1 MPLDLAIPRA
11 DTCRTVQDAAGLL
24 VELGDEIA
32 FAPIVVGHVSAG
44 RDLPGRQCEARLV
57 PFDRQHDPQ
66 GAEPLAD
73 SSADFLVRPQQLLKE
88 TARLPLEA
96 VSPEQIGRA
105 NV

>member
-66 GAEPLAD
+66 GAEPLAA
-73 SSADFLVRPQQLLKE
+73 SSAHFLVCTDERRVGQRVGSTVRTRWTP
-88 TARLPLEA
+88 AP
-96 VSPEQIGRA
+96 
-105 NV
+105 